1 MSLPD
6 LSRARRACSR
16 CLVHGA
22 SKRPGADDA
31 EAWLVRPIVVDLAA
45 AIRHATRALVD
56 PGARDEESG
65 ELHVTHAATRLLLV
79 VERLERRR

>member
-1 MSLPD
+1 
-6 LSRARRACSR
+6 
-16 CLVHGA
+16 
-22 SKRPGADDA
+22 
-31 EAWLVRPIVVDLAA
+31 VRPIVVDLAA